1 MINNHLKLKICG
13 MRDAENVSDVA
24 GLLPDYMGFI
34 FYLKSSRF
42 VGDLAKNI
50 VQYVKKQG
58 IQPVAVSVD
67 MAFDSVL
74 QITEQYGF
82 THIQLHGAETPQTCI
97 EYREKGLKVLK
108 AFNIADASDLEIVQ
122 LYEHC
127 CDYFLFDTKTSVPGG
142 SGCHFDWTVLKE
154 YTGTT
159 PFFLSG
165 GIGLDDVSTICD
177 FEHPMLFGID
187 VNSCFEIK
195 PALKDVGLLN
205 KFTYQLNLKK

>member
-1 MINNHLKLKICG
+1 MINNNLKLKICG

-50 VQYVKKQG
+50 IQYVKKQG
-58 IQPVAVSVD
+58 IHPVAVFVD
-67 MAFDSVL
+67 MAVDSVL
-74 QITEQYGF
+74 QIAEYYGF
-82 THIQLHGAETPQTCI
+82 THIQLHGKETPQTCRT
-97 EYREKGLKVLK
+97 YKEKGLKVLK
-108 AFNIADASDLEIVQ
+108 AFSIADSSDLEIVQ
-122 LYEHC
+122 SYENC
-127 CDYFLFDTKTSVPGG
+127 CDYFLFDTKTSIPGG
-142 SGCHFDWTVLKE
+142 SGCHFDWNILKN

-165 GIGLDDVSTICD
+165 GIGLDDVSNICD

-187 VNSCFEIK
+187 VNSCFEIQ
-195 PALKDVGLLN
+195 PALKDVELLK
-205 KFTYQLNLKK
+205 KFTEQLNFKK